1 MITAKVFDIQ
11 RKACYISLSAKNTDG
26 IKELLKKH
34 LQKEG
39 ISYTIDGDLFKTP
52 YSCYSIVV
60 VKNDRKRRVKPKINF
75 APVDI
80 CLRPPKRGLEE
91 KNMFTRLAGDSTLT
105 AFP

>member
-11 RKACYISLSAKNTDG
+11 RKACYISLSGKNLEV
-26 IKELLKKH
+26 IKDLMAKH

-39 ISYTIDGDLFKTP
+39 ISYQIDGDLFKTP
-52 YSCYSIVV
+52 YASYSITI

-75 APVDI
+75 APVEV
-80 CLRPPKRGLEE
+80 CLRSPKRSLSE
-91 KNMFTRLAGDSTLT
+91 KDVFTKFAGDSTLT